1 MEYHLI
7 SLSDD
12 EAKNDRIE
20 DTFDRR
26 LRRSI
31 NDKIRVAGLLLR
43 NEQPASTELLDWL
56 ETWTMAF
63 REAGGRLIVI
73 PATADQFEALDLS
86 HPAQLLSYFS
96 SLDEWEAAYPVQ
108 QQVQEMVTTPQPIVP
123 VIAVRAQEAP
133 RIEQSVSRPESSVSQ
148 PEAASV
154 LEPEILPVFPV
165 VEVGSMVE
173 ISGEYACEGCGMQRT
188 WLKGDCIEACE
199 NVECLNSKAGWKL
212 LCDLF

>member
-7 SLSDD
+7 SLSEE
-12 EAKNDRIE
+12 EAKNGLIE

-31 NDKIRVAGLLLR
+31 NDNIRVAGLFLR
-43 NEQPASTELLDWL
+43 KEQPASTELLDWL
-56 ETWTMAF
+56 EAWTREF
-63 REAGGRLIVI
+63 REAGSRLIVI

-96 SLDEWEAAYPVQ
+96 SFDEWEAAYPAQ
-108 QQVQEMVTTPQPIVP
+108 EQVKETVTTSQPIAP
-123 VIAVRAQEAP
+123 VIPAREQEAP
-133 RIEQSVSRPESSVSQ
+133 QIAPSVFQTEKAAPVTGPETFMD
-148 PEAASV
+148 
-154 LEPEILPVFPV
+154 FPA
-165 VEVGSMVE
+165 VEVGRMVE

-188 WLKGDCIEACE
+188 WLKGDCIEACD
-199 NVECLNSKAGWKL
+199 NVECLDSQAGWKL

>member
-7 SLSDD
+7 SLSEE
-12 EAKNDRIE
+12 EAKNGLIE

-31 NDKIRVAGLLLR
+31 NDNIRVAGLFLR
-43 NEQPASTELLDWL
+43 KEQPASTELLDWL
-56 ETWTMAF
+56 EAWTREF
-63 REAGGRLIVI
+63 REAGSRLIVI

-96 SLDEWEAAYPVQ
+96 SFDEWEAAYPAQ
-108 QQVQEMVTTPQPIVP
+108 EQVKETVTTSQPIAP
-123 VIAVRAQEAP
+123 VIPAREQEAP
-133 RIEQSVSRPESSVSQ
+133 QIAPSVSQ
-148 PEAASV
+148 PEKAV
-154 LEPEILPVFPV
+154 PVTGPETFMDFPA
-165 VEVGSMVE
+165 VEVGRMVE

-188 WLKGDCIEACE
+188 WLKGDCIEACD
-199 NVECLNSKAGWKL
+199 NVECLDSQAGWKL

>member
-7 SLSDD
+7 SLSEE
-12 EAKNDRIE
+12 EAKNGLIE

-31 NDKIRVAGLLLR
+31 NDNIRVAGLFLR
-43 NEQPASTELLDWL
+43 KEQPASTELLDWL
-56 ETWTMAF
+56 EAWTREF
-63 REAGGRLIVI
+63 REAGSRLIVI

-96 SLDEWEAAYPVQ
+96 SFDEWEAAYPAQ
-108 QQVQEMVTTPQPIVP
+108 QQVQETVTTSQPIAP
-123 VIAVRAQEAP
+123 VIPAREQEAP
-133 RIEQSVSRPESSVSQ
+133 QIAPSVFQ
-148 PEAASV
+148 PEKAAPV
-154 LEPEILPVFPV
+154 TGPETFMDFPA
-165 VEVGSMVE
+165 VEVGRMVE

-188 WLKGDCIEACE
+188 WLKGDCIEACD
-199 NVECLNSKAGWKL
+199 NVECLDSKAGWKL